1 MKPRAAMSNAK
12 PLARTYEPIESPPR
26 AAVVVTRGGIVES
39 QHAIR
44 YAVADSSGAIV
55 GSAGD
60 IDAPTFLRSSAKPL
74 ICATVVR
81 SGAADRFGFTDVEL
95 AVAAGSHSGEP
106 YHVEAV
112 QSMLAKAGLD
122 ESALQCGPHPPM
134 HEPSAAAL
142 AAAGERPRSIH
153 NNCSGKH
160 AAILALAV
168 HLGAPTSDYLSASNA
183 AEAAILEACAELFG
197 VDPSAMVVGVDGC
210 GIPVVA
216 VPLRNSAQLYA
227 RIADPSAL
235 PARWQSPIERVRR
248 AMVNNPAY
256 VAGTGR
262 FDTDLMRAT
271 FPNVAC
277 KGGAEGFH
285 ASASISRKLGMC
297 VKVADGNYRAVS
309 PFVIERLLEYS
320 AIDEDAAKLLETHR
334 RPAVKNHAGAIV
346 GEIRAV

>member
-1 MKPRAAMSNAK
+1 MRNVK
-12 PLARTYEPIESPPR
+12 PLLGSFEPVESPPR

-44 YAVADSSGAIV
+44 YAIADPSGAIIE
-55 GSAGD
+55 SAGD

-74 ICATVVR
+74 ICSTVVQ
-81 SGAADRFGFTDVEL
+81 SGAAERFGFNDVEL
-95 AVAAGSHSGEP
+95 AVASGSHSGEP
-106 YHVEAV
+106 YHIEAV
-112 QSMLAKAGLD
+112 HSMLVKAGLD

-142 AAAGERPRSIH
+142 AAAGERPRAIH
-153 NNCSGKH
+153 NSCSGKH

-168 HLGAPTSDYLSASNA
+168 HLGESTSDYLSPSNL
-183 AEAAILEACAELFG
+183 AEANILASCAELFR
-197 VDPSAMVVGVDGC
+197 VDETAIVVGVDGC

-216 VPLRNSAQLYA
+216 VALRKSAQLYA
-227 RIADPSAL
+227 RIADTAAL
-235 PARWQSPIERVRR
+235 PARWREPIERVRR

-271 FPNVAC
+271 FPNIIC

-285 ASASISRKLGMC
+285 ATASIARKLGIC

-309 PFVIERLLEYS
+309 PFVIEQLLAAK
-320 AIDEDAAKLLETHR
+320 AIDEDAAALLAAHR
-334 RPAVKNHAGAIV
+334 KPAVKNYAGAIV

>member
-1 MKPRAAMSNAK
+1 MPDAAR
-12 PLARTYEPIESPPR
+12 LEPIASPPR
-26 AAVVVTRGGIVES
+26 AAVVVTRGGVVES

-44 YAVADSSGAIV
+44 YAVADPTGAIV
-55 GSAGD
+55 ESAGD

-74 ICATVVR
+74 ICATVIQ

-106 YHVEAV
+106 YHIEAV

-122 ESALQCGPHPPM
+122 ESALRCGPHPPV

-142 AAAGERPRSIH
+142 AAAGEKPRAIH

-160 AAILALAV
+160 AAILALAA
-168 HLGAPTSDYLSASNA
+168 HLGAPTSEYLVPSNA
-183 AEAAILEACAELFG
+183 AEQAIIAACSELFG
-197 VDPSAMVVGVDGC
+197 VPSAQIPIGVDGC

-216 VPLRNSAQLYA
+216 VPVRNSATLYA
-227 RIADPSAL
+227 RIADVASL
-235 PARWQSPIERVRR
+235 PPKWREPIERVRR
-248 AMVNNPAY
+248 AMVNHPAY

-285 ASASISRKLGMC
+285 ATAAIERKLGMC

-309 PFVIERLLEYS
+309 PFVIERLLALG
-320 AIDEDAAKLLETHR
+320 AIDDDAAALLENHR
-334 RPAVKNHAGAIV
+334 HPAVKNHAGKAV

>member
-1 MKPRAAMSNAK
+1 MRNPEQ
-12 PLARTYEPIESPPR
+12 LEPIASPQR

-44 YAVADSSGAIV
+44 YAVADPTGAIV
-55 GSAGD
+55 ESAGD

-74 ICATVVR
+74 ICATVVQ
-81 SGAADRFGFTDVEL
+81 SGAADRFGFNDVEL

-106 YHVEAV
+106 YHIDAV
-112 QSMLAKAGLD
+112 KSMLAKAGLE
-122 ESALQCGPHPPM
+122 ESALQCGAHAPM

-142 AAAGERPRSIH
+142 AAAGERPRAIH

-160 AAILALAV
+160 AAILALAA
-168 HLGAPTSDYLSASNA
+168 HLGAPTQDYLSPSNA
-183 AEAAILEACAELFG
+183 AERAILAACSDLFAI
-197 VDPSAMVVGVDGC
+197 PSERIVVGVDGC

-216 VPLRNSAQLYA
+216 VPMRNSAAFYA
-227 RIADPSAL
+227 RLADVGSL
-235 PARWQSPIERVRR
+235 PPKWREPVERVRR
-248 AMVNNPAY
+248 AMVNHPAY

-285 ASASISRKLGMC
+285 GTASIARKLGLC

-309 PFVIERLLEYS
+309 PFVIERLLALG
-320 AIDEDAAKLLETHR
+320 AIDDDAAKLLETHR
-334 RPAVKNHAGAIV
+334 RPVVKNHAGKAV

>member
-1 MKPRAAMSNAK
+1 MRNAG
-12 PLARTYEPIESPPR
+12 PLEPIASPPR

-44 YAVADSSGAIV
+44 YAVADPSGAIV
-55 GSAGD
+55 ESAGD

-74 ICATVVR
+74 ICATVVQ
-81 SGAADRFGFTDVEL
+81 SGAAGRFGFTDVEL

-106 YHVEAV
+106 YHIDAV
-112 QSMLAKAGLD
+112 KSMLAKAGLT
-122 ESALQCGPHPPM
+122 ESALQCGAHAPM

-142 AAAGERPRSIH
+142 VEAGEKPRAIH

-168 HLGAPTSDYLSASNA
+168 HLGAPTQDYLSPSNPA
-183 AEAAILEACAELFG
+183 QRAILAACSELFG
-197 VDPSAMVVGVDGC
+197 VAPESIVVGVDGC

-216 VPLRNSAQLYA
+216 VPLRNSAAFYA
-227 RIADPSAL
+227 RLADVPSL
-235 PARWQSPIERVRR
+235 PPKWREPVGHVRR
-248 AMVNNPAY
+248 AMVNHPAY

-271 FPNVAC
+271 FPNIAC

-285 ASASISRKLGMC
+285 GAASIARKLGLC
-297 VKVADGNYRAVS
+297 VKVADGNYRGVS
-309 PFVIERLLEYS
+309 PFVIERLRALG

-334 RPAVKNHAGAIV
+334 HPVVKNHAGVTV
-346 GEIRAV
+346 GEIRTV